1 MGIAQADIEIAS
13 RLFAK
18 KTVLNEFLAF
28 HDMGKGLR
36 SELIFTCLSI
46 PLFKSCVDN
55 GSTQWFVQAR
65 SLILIDFH

>member
-36 SELIFTCLSI
+36 FELIFTCLSI
-46 PLFKSCVDN
+46 LSLKAASITDRHN
-55 GSTQWFVQAR
+55 GLCKQG
-65 SLILIDFH
+65 H